1 MGWDDNLEETE
12 NEVEGQ
18 VRGHLG
24 QGADEEAQ
32 EGYEAEGLGHEARST
47 FDDAFEDD
55 GSSYD
60 EASEEEEE
68 RFDLD

>member
-18 VRGHLG
+18 VRGHLW
-24 QGADEEAQ
+24 QGADDEAK
-32 EGYEAEGLGHEARST
+32 EGYEAEGLGDEAWST
-47 FDDAFEDD
+47 YDDASDD
-55 GSSYD
+55 DSSSYD